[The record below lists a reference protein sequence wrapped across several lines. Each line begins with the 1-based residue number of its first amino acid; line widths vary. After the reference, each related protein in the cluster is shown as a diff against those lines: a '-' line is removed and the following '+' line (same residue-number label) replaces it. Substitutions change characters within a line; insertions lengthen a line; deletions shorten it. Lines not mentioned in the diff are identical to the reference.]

1 MKQHITDAQTGEIIT
16 TVDDATP
23 KNRFLAPGEQPP
35 PWTEPGQPSRPA
47 APTEEDFPAEEATA
61 EMNIPAG
68 LAMIRVDPG
77 SDAVIIALGTEIL
90 RINRYAQITQ
100 VMDQDTARAATND
113 LGMVANLKKAIE
125 EKRRNCLSHL
135 PWA

>member
-1 MKQHITDAQTGEIIT
+1 MKQYITDAQTGEIIT

-35 PWTEPGQPSRPA
+35 PWAETPPPSRPA

-61 EMNIPAG
+61 EMNTPAG
-68 LAMIRVDPG
+68 MAMVRVDPG

-90 RINRYAQITQ
+90 RINRYAQIPLSSIISII
-100 VMDQDTARAATND
+100 RSATNSRGAYHCD
-113 LGMVANLKKAIE
+113 DQPRL
-125 EKRRNCLSHL
+125 
-135 PWA
+135 